1 MGRRAARPICGDRGN
16 MTRASWWLSRGRLVG
31 SLVCGMIA
39 LSLANGLTAG
49 RFPAWPAGV
58 LAWVVGAALFP
69 TISRFQRMQVCG
81 LAAVGFT
88 TLGYAISHGD
98 QDWLLRLIFQFFM
111 LYS

>member
-1 MGRRAARPICGDRGN
+1 MGRGRRAACHICGDRGN
-16 MTRASWWLSRGRLVG
+16 MTRVSWGLSPGRFVG

-69 TISRFQRMQVCG
+69 TISRFQRMQVFG
-81 LAAVGFT
+81 LAVVGGAAAIPA
-88 TLGYAISHGD
+88 LGKFLGPKNFKK
-98 QDWLLRLIFQFFM
+98 IF
-111 LYS
+111 